1 MQEDPS
7 LPDWLTGLTREEAR
21 ASTPWPQDARAST
34 PWPQDA
40 RAGTLRP
47 QDAVML
53 PPETGARPQ
62 EARDLSW
69 LDEVAGTAADH
80 PAPSVNPATAQP
92 RAFAHSHK
100 PRVARVSSSP
110 AAQDARAGT
119 SRPQDARAGTSRPQD
134 TATPISMQVSSP
146 PPATGLRSGML
157 GRFAFRRLPAWWQSL
172 SERRPRAGAPQP
184 DWLRE

>member
-21 ASTPWPQDARAST
+21 ASTLRPQDARAGTSQPQDARAS
-34 PWPQDA
+34 
-40 RAGTLRP
+40 TLRP

-100 PRVARVSSSP
+100 PRVTRVSSSP
-110 AAQDARAGT
+110 AAQEARAGT
-119 SRPQDARAGTSRPQD
+119 LRPQEARAGILRPQN

-172 SERRPRAGAPQP
+172 AERRQRAGAPQP

>member
-21 ASTPWPQDARAST
+21 ASTPWPQKARAST
-34 PWPQDA
+34 PWPQKA

-110 AAQDARAGT
+110 VAQEARAGIL
-119 SRPQDARAGTSRPQD
+119 RPQEARAGILRPQD
-134 TATPISMQVSSP
+134 TAPPISMQVSSP
-146 PPATGLRSGML
+146 PPAAGLESSPMGQ
-157 GRFAFRRLPAWWQSL
+157 FAFRRLPAWWQSL
-172 SERRPRAGAPQP
+172 AERRQRAGAPQP

>member
-7 LPDWLTGLTREEAR
+7 LPDWLTGLTHEEAR
-21 ASTPWPQDARAST
+21 ASTPWPQDARARDPQDRLS
-34 PWPQDA
+34 WPQDA

-100 PRVARVSSSP
+100 PRVTRVSSSP
-110 AAQDARAGT
+110 AAQ
-119 SRPQDARAGTSRPQD
+119 PARAGTSRPQD

-172 SERRPRAGAPQP
+172 AERRQRAGAPQP

>member
-1 MQEDPS
+1 MQEDSS
-7 LPDWLTGLTREEAR
+7 LPDWLTGLTREE
-21 ASTPWPQDARAST
+21 TRAST

-110 AAQDARAGT
+110 VAQEARAGT
-119 SRPQDARAGTSRPQD
+119 LRPQEARAGTLRPQEARAGTSRPQD

-146 PPATGLRSGML
+146 PPAAGLGSGML

-172 SERRPRAGAPQP
+172 AERRQRAGAPQP

>member
-21 ASTPWPQDARAST
+21 ASTPW
-34 PWPQDA
+34 
-40 RAGTLRP
+40 P

-110 AAQDARAGT
+110 ARAST
-119 SRPQDARAGTSRPQD
+119 LRPQEARAGTSRPQD

-172 SERRPRAGAPQP
+172 AERRQRAGAPQP